1 MPERVQQLLQRFLEW
16 WGGLTRRSKILI
28 ISAISVVVIAGGIL
42 AFVMTR
48 PTMVTL
54 VTAETAE
61 QSQTIQNLLEGDGI
75 AYKRSDDGMTYTINK
90 KDEAAASI
98 LLGVNEIPANGYSID
113 DVLDGSF
120 STTEADK
127 QKKYKVYLE
136 EKFQKHLE
144 TLSNVNHAE
153 VTLSIPDDDG
163 TLIANEQD
171 AYANVILELEDPSLM
186 TLKMAQGIA
195 KYIATG
201 LGNDDTNN
209 ITILDNNG
217 NTLFVGGEEATYEEL
232 ASETASKNEQLR
244 RSREKKIADEVKKV
258 FSTNDGSRAMYDNV
272 EVGINLVMNF
282 DTTSSVDYHYYVDE
296 GQTQGYL
303 DLHEERASTTVNG
316 VGGTPGTDSN
326 DDETYVIED
335 TGSYTTSSSETIDD
349 YLPSE
354 TITTKEG
361 EIGVV
366 NYETSSISVVA
377 YNNVIYNED
386 QLKAAGQLEEMT
398 FDEFVQQNKDQVV
411 KEVPEEVFVAVANAT
426 GFPRANVSILSYD
439 VPMFQY
445 SEGSSRSIT
454 DIIQIVLAVLIFI
467 MLGFV
472 VFMSLRKQEEEAVA
486 EEVTV
491 EDLIEQQQKAD
502 EEAALEGESLE
513 DISYSDKSE
522 ARIVIE
528 KFVEEKPEA
537 AAALLRNWLN
547 EDWG

>member
-1 MPERVQQLLQRFLEW
+1 MPERVQQLLQRFLDW
-16 WGGLTRRSKILI
+16 WNSLNRRQHILI
-28 ISAISVVVIAGGIL
+28 ISAISVVIIAGGIL

-48 PTMVTL
+48 PTMITL
-54 VTAETAE
+54 VTAESAE

-98 LLGVNEIPANGYSID
+98 LLGVNEIPTNGYTID

-136 EKFQKHLE
+136 ERFAKHLE
-144 TLSNVNHAE
+144 TLSNINNAE

-171 AYANVILELEDPSLM
+171 AYANIILDMEDPSLM
-186 TLKMAQGIA
+186 TTKMAQGIA
-195 KYIATG
+195 KYVATG

-209 ITILDNNG
+209 ITILDVNG

-244 RSREKKIADEVKKV
+244 RSRERLVADEVKKV
-258 FSTNDGSRAMYDNV
+258 FSTNDGARAMFDNV

-303 DLHEERASTTVNG
+303 DSHEEKSSTTVNG

-335 TGSYTTSSSETIDD
+335 TGAYTTSSSELIDD

-366 NYETSSISVVA
+366 NYENSSISVVA

-398 FDEFVQQNKDQVV
+398 FDEFVQQNNEQVV
-411 KEVPEEVFVAVANAT
+411 NEVPEEVFQAVANAT
-426 GFPRANVSILSYD
+426 GIPRANVSILSYD

-445 SEGSSRSIT
+445 SEGSGRSIT
-454 DIIQIVLAVLIFI
+454 DYIQIALAVLIFI

-472 VFMSLRKQEEEAVA
+472 VFMSLRRQEEEEVA

-491 EDLIEQQQKAD
+491 EDLIEQQQQAD
-502 EEAALEGESLE
+502 EEAALENELE
-513 DISYSDKSE
+513 DINYSDKSE

-528 KFVEEKPEA
+528 HFVEEKPEA

>member
-1 MPERVQQLLQRFLEW
+1 MPERVQQLLERLVTW
-16 WGGLTRRSKILI
+16 WNGLSRRQHILI
-28 ISAISVVVIAGGIL
+28 ISAVAVVVIAGAIL

-48 PTMVTL
+48 PTMITL
-54 VTAETAE
+54 VTAENAE
-61 QSQTIQNLLEGDGI
+61 QAKTIQDLLTGEGI
-75 AYKRSDDGMTYTINK
+75 KYEVSKDGMTYTINE

-98 LLGVNEIPANGYSID
+98 LLGVNEIPSNGYTID

-127 QKKYKVYLE
+127 LKKYKVYLE

-144 TLSNVNHAE
+144 TLSNIDHAE

-163 TLIANEQD
+163 TLIANEQE
-171 AYANVILELEDPSLM
+171 AYANIILTLVDPTLM
-186 TLKMAQGIA
+186 DTKTAQGIA
-195 KYIATG
+195 KYVATG
-201 LGNDDTNN
+201 LGNDSTDN
-209 ITILDNNG
+209 ITILDADG
-217 NTLFVGGEEATYEEL
+217 NTLFSGGEEATYEEL

-244 RSREKKIADEVKKV
+244 RSREKLVADQVKKV
-258 FSTNDGSRAMYDNV
+258 FSTNDGARAMFDNV
-272 EVGINLVMNF
+272 EVAINLVMNF

-303 DLHEERASTTVNG
+303 DSHQEKSTETVNG

-326 DDETYVIED
+326 DDTTYVLED
-335 TGSYTTSSSETIDD
+335 TGQYTTSSSELIDD

-361 EIGVV
+361 EIGAVD
-366 NYETSSISVVA
+366 YENSSISVVA

-386 QLKAAGQLEEMT
+386 QLKAAGELENMT
-398 FDEFVQQNKDQVV
+398 FDEFVQQNKDQVT
-411 KEVPEEVFVAVANAT
+411 KEVPEEVVAAVANAT
-426 GFPRANVSILSYD
+426 GIPQENVSILSYD

-445 SEGSSRSIT
+445 SEGGRTIT
-454 DIIQIVLAVLIFI
+454 DILQIVLAVLIFA

-472 VFMSLRKQEEEAVA
+472 VFMSLRRQEEEEAA

-491 EDLIEQQQKAD
+491 EDLIAQQQQQ
-502 EEAALEGESLE
+502 EEEELMESDTL
-513 DISYSDKSE
+513 DAIGYSDKSE
-522 ARIVIE
+522 ARIMIE
-528 KFVEEKPEA
+528 NFVSEKPDA